1 MFRNYKLKN
10 FDLFL
15 VLAVFVLTMVGI
27 FVIGS
32 ANENYQ
38 NRQILG
44 MVTGLVVMVVV
55 SLIDYEFVLQF
66 HYLYYVMT
74 IGLLLSPLFFGDEG
88 RLGARRW
95 IDLGFI
101 RFQPSELAKVLLVLF
116 FARYFMVHE
125 EDLNTKKRLF
135 IIAILAGIPLV
146 LILQEPDLSTTIVTF
161 LIISAMLFA
170 GGLSYKLVGW
180 VLGLSI
186 PSAAIFLF
194 LVSRDGQ
201 TILNPY
207 QGRRIL
213 AWLHPEDYP
222 SDAYQ
227 QLNSIMAVGSGQLF
241 GKGLYNDA
249 ADSVKNG
256 NYISEPQTD
265 FIFAVAGEELGFIG
279 AVAIVLL
286 LVIISIGCLRAA
298 LKARDLSGQLICVG
312 MASLVG
318 FQGFVNIGVVT
329 GLLPNTGLPLPF
341 VSYGLTSLVTLYLGI
356 GFVLN
361 VGLQGKKKYERERL
375 ALGSAIDWGK

>member
-10 FDLFL
+10 FNLL
-15 VLAVFVLTMVGI
+15 LIGAVFALTMIGI

-32 ANENYQ
+32 ANEGYQ

-44 MVTGLVVMVVV
+44 MVLGLFVMVII
-55 SLIDYEFVLQF
+55 SLIDFEFVLQF
-66 HYLYYVMT
+66 HYVYYVLT
-74 IGLLLSPLFFGDEG
+74 ILLLLSALVFGDVG

-116 FARYFMVHE
+116 FARFFMSCE
-125 EDLNTKKRLF
+125 EELNTRKYLMITGLF
-135 IIAILAGIPLV
+135 AAVPLLLIIK
-146 LILQEPDLSTTIVTF
+146 EPDLSTTIVTF
-161 LIISAMLFA
+161 CIISAMLFA
-170 GGLSYKLVGW
+170 AGLSYKIVGW

-186 PSAAIFLF
+186 PFITIFLF

-201 TILNPY
+201 KLLNPY

-241 GKGLYNDA
+241 GKGLNTDA
-249 ADSVKNG
+249 VDSVKNG

-286 LVIISIGCLRAA
+286 LLIITVECLRTAK
-298 LKARDLSGQLICVG
+298 KAKDLSGQLICVG

-318 FQGFVNIGVVT
+318 FQSFVNISVVT
-329 GLLPNTGLPLPF
+329 GLMPNTGLPLPF

-361 VGLQGKKKYERERL
+361 VGLQAKKNYGNDLL
-375 ALGSAIDWGK
+375 AFHRDIPLE